1 MRCGGN
7 SGNPFLTKQGK
18 EPSSRTEEG
27 ETGLLLRL
35 VGPSVFLS
43 SGDGYVREL
52 LALHQG
58 CEGPFQGSRGKVDL
72 PKDAADERASS
83 HLEGRSTFFLSSWG
97 SLLSRSHGDL
107 RDLLLWPQERPVSMR
122 VARGLSRF
130 LSSRCQVLSP
140 HLEPRPEP
148 QVSSPVLTW
157 NLVFL

>member
-1 MRCGGN
+1 M
-7 SGNPFLTKQGK
+7 SGNILGCSK
-18 EPSSRTEEG
+18 
-27 ETGLLLRL
+27 GLKDL
-35 VGPSVFLS
+35 F
-43 SGDGYVREL
+43 E
-52 LALHQG
+52 
-58 CEGPFQGSRGKVDL
+58 FQ
-72 PKDAADERASS
+72 
-83 HLEGRSTFFLSSWG
+83 EGRCDVPRDASEENGLISPGGVNLQDFLE
-97 SLLSRSHGDL
+97 LRQVPMVYDGDL